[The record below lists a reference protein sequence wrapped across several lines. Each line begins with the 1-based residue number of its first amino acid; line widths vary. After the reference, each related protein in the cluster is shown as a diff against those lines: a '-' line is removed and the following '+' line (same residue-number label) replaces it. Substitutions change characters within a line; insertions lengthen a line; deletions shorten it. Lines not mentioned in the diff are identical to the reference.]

1 VRKLIAAIMALLALN
16 SGTAALALGQ
26 ISPKSE
32 AKVMHSQTH
41 TLSPHPPMVEQYL
54 INGKLADGEASLVR
68 RLVMNPRD
76 DQARFGLGMLQ
87 FLRAV
92 EKLCQDLS
100 RYGVRDF
107 GETRGFSRFLHI
119 LRPASELPSEK
130 INYEKARQI
139 VVDFEGGITKAEA
152 TLGGITDE
160 NVKLPL
166 HFGLIRLDIH
176 GDGNLT
182 EEHSLWKLYMAL
194 QNTPLDITAEK
205 ARDFYVKFDR
215 GDVHWLRGYCNV
227 FLAICDMLLAYDSRE
242 TFERAG
248 QLFFANVDSPYQ
260 AILSRRHSGKNIHML
275 HAEEGDIADI
285 IAAIHSVRWKLIEPK
300 RMQSALH
307 HMETVV
313 SESRISWKFIL
324 AETDNDHE
332 WLPNPRQTSVIP
344 DVRVTDEMV
353 TAWAKVMNEL
363 DSVLSGKLLVP
374 YFCAGKNE
382 GINLRRVFL
391 EPRDFDLVYWL
402 QASDALPYIEDGPR
416 TERATWDTLT
426 RAFGQNFPGFA
437 LWFN

>member
-1 VRKLIAAIMALLALN
+1 MRKLIAAIMALLALN

>member
-1 VRKLIAAIMALLALN
+1 MALLALN